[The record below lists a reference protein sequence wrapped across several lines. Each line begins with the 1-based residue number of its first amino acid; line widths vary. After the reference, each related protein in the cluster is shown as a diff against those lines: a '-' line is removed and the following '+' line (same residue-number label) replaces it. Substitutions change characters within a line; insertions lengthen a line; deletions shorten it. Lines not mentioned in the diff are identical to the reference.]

1 MAQSTL
7 SLVSQN
13 CSISHKICIWLWCA
27 LLLCGYIMRYW
38 VNPVYCPGGKVHGAN
53 MGPTWVLSAPDGPHV
68 GNMNLAIRVVY
79 QGWLD
84 VFAPIPILLHGATD
98 LFWWYNFKTT
108 SHIFVIFSM
117 IDGPVQKLPDYL
129 IIFSVDSVCSLHLL
143 CSAI

>member
-7 SLVSQN
+7 FLVSQN

-27 LLLCGYIMRYW
+27 LLLCGYIMSYW

-53 MGPTWVLSAPDGPHV
+53 MGPTWVLSAPDGQHV

-84 VFAPIPILLHGATD
+84 VLHLFLYCCMGLQIYFDDITSKQLLISLWFLAGLMALT
-98 LFWWYNFKTT
+98 Y
-108 SHIFVIFSM
+108 
-117 IDGPVQKLPDYL
+117 KLPDYL
-129 IIFSVDSVCSLHLL
+129 ITFSVDFVCSLHLPS
-143 CSAI
+143 SAI